1 MTAGI
6 AEAIDQLTTSAG
18 RSTPKIRSET
28 VESMLESR
36 GFSKH
41 IAGDETWGLVV
52 RGVTAM
58 LNDPHRLV
66 LLIVGPPGT
75 GKTHLMK
82 TLWKFP
88 HRSVDRVWV
97 DCSDFEDVVAKTAQ
111 QSNYYRSLAI
121 DKWNST
127 FYIDDFGADAVV
139 NEYGN
144 KVDLVGA
151 FIDEFYRKGKSRI
164 ILSTNL
170 HSNRTQE
177 HDEDGIL
184 ERYGGRILD
193 RLRDMTIVLPLQ
205 GASKRKKEVIRN
217 A

>member
-1 MTAGI
+1 M
-6 AEAIDQLTTSAG
+6 
-18 RSTPKIRSET
+18 
-28 VESMLESR
+28 
-36 GFSKH
+36 
-41 IAGDETWGLVV
+41 
-52 RGVTAM
+52 
-58 LNDPHRLV
+58 
-66 LLIVGPPGT
+66 
-75 GKTHLMK
+75 
-82 TLWKFP
+82 
-88 HRSVDRVWV
+88 
-97 DCSDFEDVVAKTAQ
+97 
-111 QSNYYRSLAI
+111 
-121 DKWNST
+121 
-127 FYIDDFGADAVV
+127 V

>member
-6 AEAIDQLTTSAG
+6 AEAIDQLTTSAE

-41 IAGDETWGLVV
+41 IAGDETWDLVV

-58 LNDPHRLV
+58 LNDPHRRG

-111 QSNYYRSLAI
+111 QSNYYRSFAI